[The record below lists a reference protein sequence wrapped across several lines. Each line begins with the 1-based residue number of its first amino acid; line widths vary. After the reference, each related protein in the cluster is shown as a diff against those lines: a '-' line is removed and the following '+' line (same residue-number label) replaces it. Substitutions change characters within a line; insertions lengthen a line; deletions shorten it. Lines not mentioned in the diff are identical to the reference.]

1 VYAVW
6 AYRRDGVW
14 ACRRC
19 GRWGHARRG
28 ERTLLN
34 MIPGASEPT
43 DGGGGGNILGNILGS
58 VSSQFGGQAGE
69 VVKTVSALENAG
81 VKTEQIPPFV
91 ETFIGE
97 AKKIAGNDTVDKVLA
112 SVPMLV
118 NLGK

>member
-1 VYAVW
+1 
-6 AYRRDGVW
+6 
-14 ACRRC
+14 
-19 GRWGHARRG
+19 
-28 ERTLLN
+28 
-34 MIPGASEPT
+34 MIP
-43 DGGGGGNILGNILGS
+43 DGGGGGNILGTILGS
-58 VSSQFGGQAGE
+58 VSSLFGGQAGD

-112 SVPMLV
+112 SVPALA

>member
-1 VYAVW
+1 V
-6 AYRRDGVW
+6 D
-14 ACRRC
+14 RC

-34 MIPGASEPT
+34 MIP
-43 DGGGGGNILGNILGS
+43 DGGGGGNILGTILGS
-58 VSSQFGGQAGE
+58 VSSLFGGQAGD
-69 VVKTVSALENAG
+69 VVKTVSALGNAG

-112 SVPMLV
+112 SVPVLA